1 MIRTSGSSDTRWKG
15 MHQQSNLPF
24 PSTSVIKEGAF
35 QRPWKQLC
43 MEGAS
48 GPQFSSVLR
57 VTKYLQCSRQAKAL
71 AGFSPGI
78 LPTSK
83 QSNSFLWVVFSQ
95 LKICLISLFAIF
107 WLDVYLFVLI
117 ALVVLSV
124 HAQSLELCLT
134 LCDPMDCSFQALLPM
149 EFSRQEY
156 WSRLP
161 FPSPGDLSDAGIEP
175 WSLIVPALAD
185 GFFTTSTT

>member
-15 MHQQSNLPF
+15 VHQQSNLPF

-57 VTKYLQCSRQAKAL
+57 VTKHLQCSCQAKAL

-78 LPTSK
+78 LPTMLSK
-83 QSNSFLWVVFSQ
+83 QSGSFPLDCFLLVENM
-95 LKICLISLFAIF
+95 LDSLVCYFLARC
-107 WLDVYLFVLI
+107 LFVLT
-117 ALVVLSV
+117 ALVVLCV

-134 LCDPMDCSFQALLPM
+134 LCNPMDCSSPGSSAHGIFQASILEQIAIP
-149 EFSRQEY
+149 FSRG
-156 WSRLP
+156 S
-161 FPSPGDLSDAGIEP
+161 F
-175 WSLIVPALAD
+175 
-185 GFFTTSTT
+185 

>member
-1 MIRTSGSSDTRWKG
+1 M
-15 MHQQSNLPF
+15 
-24 PSTSVIKEGAF
+24 
-35 QRPWKQLC
+35 
-43 MEGAS
+43 
-48 GPQFSSVLR
+48 
-57 VTKYLQCSRQAKAL
+57 
-71 AGFSPGI
+71 
-78 LPTSK
+78 
-83 QSNSFLWVVFSQ
+83 
-95 LKICLISLFAIF
+95 ISLFAIF

-124 HAQSLELCLT
+124 HAQSLQLCLT